1 MCLAAPGPRCH
12 GHASVKEEKLAGQV
26 QEAEAYKDAVAAE
39 LNKIAKKYPKNH
51 ASRYDYR
58 QVQGKL
64 GFAEGKVLAYKRKH
78 KVAVEELDA
87 TVGGIE
93 DLTTRIAALNP
104 ALDEEVKEHDELV
117 TRLAKGQAS
126 YTKKLREYDYERG
139 TVDGRNPSPYGSD
152 KGIHILAK
160 RKKDLHAKLEGL
172 TGEAKAEQEAKIAA
186 VNEQLVHARKTK
198 DWASAGI
205 TDKASASL
213 AANKEA
219 LKKSQLGLK
228 VALKKQAEREKEYN
242 DKYVNPIAELRQKH
256 LDEGLTL
263 AVQWPVEEKRKL
275 SALRKDMEQF
285 NADFIKPSS
294 YEVLKHKGISH
305 HLKSQIELGS
315 VSPKKRAENRKQRFF
330 VGR

>member
-12 GHASVKEEKLAGQV
+12 GHASVKAEKLAGQV
-26 QEAEAYKDAVAAE
+26 QEAETVQNDAAKEVARLKQKHPNTFATRYDCKQATDKLNKAE
-39 LNKIAKKYPKNH
+39 LKV
-51 ASRYDYR
+51 AS
-58 QVQGKL
+58 
-64 GFAEGKVLAYKRKH
+64 YKRKH
-78 KVAVEELDA
+78 KEAQKELDA

-93 DLTTRIAALNP
+93 DLETRIAALNP

-117 TRLAKGQAS
+117 TRLANGKAS

-152 KGIHILAK
+152 KGIMILAK

-172 TGEAKAEQEAKIAA
+172 TGDAKAEQEAKIAA
-186 VNEQLVHARKTK
+186 VNEQLAHARKTK
-198 DWASAGI
+198 DWASANI

-219 LKKSQLGLK
+219 LKKSEAGLK
-228 VALKKQAEREKEYN
+228 IALKKQAEREKEYN
-242 DKYVNPIAELRQKH
+242 DKYVTPIAELRQKH
-256 LDEGLTL
+256 RDAGLTL

-294 YEVLKHKGISH
+294 YEVLKYKGTAH
-305 HLKSQIELGS
+305 HLKEQIKLGS
-315 VSPKKRAENRKQRFF
+315 VSPRERAKNRSKRR
-330 VGR
+330 

>member
-12 GHASVKEEKLAGQV
+12 GHASAKAEKLEGQV
-26 QEAEAYKDAVAAE
+26 QEATVAKDDAAKEVARLKQKHPNTFATRYDCKQAREKLSKAE
-39 LNKIAKKYPKNH
+39 LKV
-51 ASRYDYR
+51 AS
-58 QVQGKL
+58 
-64 GFAEGKVLAYKRKH
+64 YKRKH
-78 KVAVEELDA
+78 KEAQRELDA

-93 DLTTRIAALNP
+93 DLETRIFALNP
-104 ALDEEVKEHDELV
+104 ALDEEVREHDELV
-117 TRLAKGQAS
+117 ERLKHGKAA

-152 KGIHILAK
+152 KGIMILAK
-160 RKKDLHAKLEGL
+160 RKKDLNAKLEGL
-172 TGEAKAEQEAKIAA
+172 TGKAKAEHTEKIATVQA
-186 VNEQLVHARKTK
+186 QLDHARKTK

-213 AANKEA
+213 AANKEN
-219 LKKSQLGLK
+219 LKKANAGLK

-256 LDEGLTL
+256 TDAGLTL

-285 NADFIKPSS
+285 HADYIKPSS
-294 YEVLKHKGISH
+294 YEVLKYKGTAH
-305 HLKSQIELGS
+305 HLTEQIKLGS
-315 VSPKKRAENRKQRFF
+315 ISPRERAKNRRNKR
-330 VGR
+330 